1 LHPSLPASLPAL
13 LRQLLLVAGLCACF
27 AAGAASDRSASWPE
41 RRAALR
47 ARIDT
52 LQATAP
58 QAQVL
63 AAMAELR
70 AQAQAAGDADTVN
83 LMDIQRIYMTH
94 EDAAIDASLD
104 ALHAVR
110 ARVTDHAP
118 MEVREAME
126 RAYGNMYFDA
136 GNFDS
141 ALGHQLAALAL
152 VRALPDPASARLYRL
167 GTIAELYNAMGLPED
182 ALAYTA
188 RAESLGGPAMPDRN
202 RLQLLANRAMALQQL
217 GRMDEAA
224 AALDAAQALA
234 RRAGSDF
241 DRARMAAFQAVLLLA
256 RRQPAQALAE
266 LDEIAATQA
275 GRSPYYRLRTQ
286 LLRGQALI
294 DLGQPTQGLVQMRAA
309 TAGFEASGQMVD
321 VLDGLARQADA
332 LERAGQPAQALAA
345 TRQLLALRQRL
356 FRSEHARALAELDAA
371 RQASGLAQRAERL
384 VARNRLQEAQLRG
397 ERLRAWL
404 AVAVALLALAASLAL
419 FLMIRRTRG
428 ERDRLSRAI
437 RLDPLTGAMSRYQFE
452 CDATVAAPPGDR
464 VQAIALL
471 DIDHFK
477 AINDQYGHAAGDK
490 VLRAVVAQLQQAL
503 GAHGRVYRWGGEEFL
518 LVIDG
523 PEPAAVEARLHA
535 AVDAVQTHPV
545 RWGDARLPV
554 SVSGGAVFQPFAPG
568 WKAPLADAVRWADAA
583 LYSAKQAGR
592 RRITVV
598 EPTATGANALRG
610 SRPIDLAQL
619 LDWAREA
626 LVTLRSL

>member
-1 LHPSLPASLPAL
+1 MSSPPPDAWAGRTAVLATMHGKEAAIAPVLARFTG
-13 LRQLLLVAGLCACF
+13 LRVAVPNGF
-27 AAGAASDRSASWPE
+27 DSDRFGTFSRDIP
-41 RRAALR
+41 RA
-47 ARIDT
+47 
-52 LQATAP
+52 
-58 QAQVL
+58 
-63 AAMAELR
+63 
-70 AQAQAAGDADTVN
+70 G
-83 LMDIQRIYMTH
+83 
-94 EDAAIDASLD
+94 S
-104 ALHAVR
+104 
-110 ARVTDHAP
+110 
-118 MEVREAME
+118 
-126 RAYGNMYFDA
+126 
-136 GNFDS
+136 
-141 ALGHQLAALAL
+141 
-152 VRALPDPASARLYRL
+152 
-167 GTIAELYNAMGLPED
+167 
-182 ALAYTA
+182 
-188 RAESLGGPAMPDRN
+188 
-202 RLQLLANRAMALQQL
+202 
-217 GRMDEAA
+217 
-224 AALDAAQALA
+224 ALDAA
-234 RRAGSDF
+234 RAK
-241 DRARMAAFQAVLLLA
+241 
-256 RRQPAQALAE
+256 
-266 LDEIAATQA
+266 IAAGFA
-275 GRSPYYRLRTQ
+275 CRSRYYRLRTQ

-309 TAGFEASGQMVD
+309 TAGFEASGQMVE

-345 TRQLLALRQRL
+345 SRQLLALRQRL

-371 RQASGLAQRAERL
+371 RQASSLAQRAERL
-384 VARNRLQEAQLRG
+384 VARNRLQEAQLRS

-452 CDATVAAPPGDR
+452 CDATAAAPPGDR
-464 VQAIALL
+464 MQAIALL

-490 VLRAVVAQLQQAL
+490 VLRAVVAQLQQSL

-523 PEPAAVEARLHA
+523 PEPAAVEALLNA

-545 RWGDARLPV
+545 GWGDARLPV
-554 SVSGGAVFQPFAPG
+554 SVSGGAVYQPFAPG